1 MKKIL
6 NGLFLACAFLAVA
19 LAFGYVAVEAAAVVI
34 GNGALTVWAETYLE
48 APVCIMCS
56 LHCHHSL
63 FNELR
68 LPLDLRRLTPTQNA
82 GGWIWSNSGIP
93 SRHPG

>member
-34 GNGALTVWAETYLE
+34 PHGLGRNLSGG
-48 APVCIMCS
+48 PG
-56 LHCHHSL
+56 LHHVLPDCHHSL